1 MDSLGKVIHFLRQSF
16 ALMGDISGFPTSF
29 YFVTV
34 ILLFTTI
41 TYKTKND
48 SQAAGG
54 YTVAQLFSTDSLG
67 ACFLSFSFAYIQ
79 SVTPEYYM
87 PDALL

>member
-48 SQAAGG
+48 S
-54 YTVAQLFSTDSLG
+54 
-67 ACFLSFSFAYIQ
+67 
-79 SVTPEYYM
+79 
-87 PDALL
+87 